1 MKKNPDPKQE
11 EPPRK
16 KRGPV
21 ANPNLVITSVSL
33 DADLLEWGKNQ
44 PGGLAA
50 LVRRLL
56 REEKEKAEQ
65 GAGN

>member
-1 MKKNPDPKQE
+1 MQKKADSKPE

-44 PGGLAA
+44 PGGLSA
-50 LVRRLL
+50 LMRRLL
-56 REEKEKAEQ
+56 REEKDKAEQ
-65 GAGN
+65 G

>member
-1 MKKNPDPKQE
+1 MKKKADPKPE
-11 EPPRK
+11 EPQRK

-44 PGGLAA
+44 PGGLSA
-50 LVRRLL
+50 LL
-56 REEKEKAEQ
+56 RQMLRQAKEQAER
-65 GAGN
+65 GAGK

>member
-1 MKKNPDPKQE
+1 MKKNADTKAE
-11 EPPRK
+11 EPQRK
-16 KRGPV
+16 KPGPV

-33 DADLLEWGKNQ
+33 DAELLEWGKNQ

-56 REEKEKAEQ
+56 REEKNRIEQ
-65 GAGN
+65 GAGQ